1 MFCKSPYDP
10 CHFPKQFLNFQ
21 RGITQAYEVL
31 GLWLH
36 QCGCI
41 LCILCLVVSYTLTLS
56 LLHVGVYA
64 QSHAFACFSK
74 GSDNMV

>member
-31 GLWLH
+31 GL
-36 QCGCI
+36 GYI
-41 LCILCLVVSYTLTLS
+41 SVDVSYAYSAWLS
-56 LLHVGVYA
+56 VIL
-64 QSHAFACFSK
+64 
-74 GSDNMV
+74 